1 MAITITK
8 PAVNISERLSNLDG
22 ISLENFKAMDAT
34 FSSVGIGTANPQ
46 RLLHL
51 SSTSNIG
58 IRMEGPQPR
67 LEFGETDST
76 DQNYA
81 IRLNGGDLIFDT
93 RDDEFSIIGETMRLK
108 NSGYVGIGTTS
119 PATILDCRENS
130 TGASTQIR
138 VYNTD
143 NSDTTTQTAALFL
156 APDSRANGALIY
168 AEKENADFS
177 TNAGRDVSLV
187 FSPVLNNSQTEAMRI
202 DSAGNVGIGTI
213 APNKLGWDA
222 NARVL
227 THFGIRRSV
236 IELGSDTPV
245 NNDVLGQL
253 SFMSAGTT
261 KASIR
266 TVLDGSSNGSIVFD
280 TEGTEALRIT
290 DNGNIVFPAG
300 HGIDF
305 NASQSG
311 AAGTTPSSTA
321 TLNDYEEG
329 TWTVGIIGNLG
340 GTASIGTRNQESYT
354 KVGNLVT
361 ATFYVSNINVTGLTG
376 QVTITGL
383 PFTSTGYHVVIGHY
397 CDLFSFD
404 EETLHVGGYT
414 EAGQAVAY
422 LTKGSSPNAIN
433 ASDATATAG
442 SMMCTIVYLT

>member
-34 FSSVGIGTANPQ
+34 FSGSVGIGTADPQ

-93 RDDEFSIIGETMRLK
+93 RDDAFSTIGETMRLK
-108 NSGYVGIGTTS
+108 
-119 PATILDCRENS
+119 
-130 TGASTQIR
+130 
-138 VYNTD
+138 
-143 NSDTTTQTAALFL
+143 DT
-156 APDSRANGALIY
+156 
-168 AEKENADFS
+168 
-177 TNAGRDVSLV
+177 
-187 FSPVLNNSQTEAMRI
+187 
-202 DSAGNVGIGTI
+202 GNVGIGTN

-329 TWTVGIIGNLG
+329 TWTPEFG
-340 GTASIGTRNQESYT
+340 GTTGDGSMTYSNQVGYYT
-354 KVGNLVT
+354 KIGNLVT
-361 ATFYVSNINVTGLTG
+361 VNCRLTSLTVTTSPTG
-376 QVTITGL
+376 SMVIRGL
-383 PFTSTGYHVVIGHY
+383 PFTVANDVDNYHGASIG
-397 CDLFSFD
+397 FSN
-404 EETLHVGGYT
+404 
-414 EAGQAVAY
+414 
-422 LTKGSSPNAIN
+422 SW
-433 ASDATATAG
+433 ATAPNGAHSEPSSTFLYLKVEDVNGNLNGNLG
-442 SMMCTIVYLT
+442 SIAVDDDIILSMTYRAA